1 MAFGQSERKIWGRRK
16 VPKIGGRSR
25 ITEKYIFVMDVAYV
39 DTCHF
44 ELRRKDHRCHYNDW
58 LIKFKKVICLIGYNS
73 YIDIQFLDFT
83 AVFSR

>member
-1 MAFGQSERKIWGRRK
+1 
-16 VPKIGGRSR
+16 
-25 ITEKYIFVMDVAYV
+25 MDVAYV

-58 LIKFKKVICLIGYNS
+58 LIKFKKVIYLIGYNS

-83 AVFSR
+83 AVFSRQDFREKGVNMMSVTDKTLDVTKQGAFLLTRQ